1 MRKTQKKFLGL
12 LGLSAVAI
20 MTMVAANMPSQ
31 GVSAVSTITDTIEVR
46 VIGTTPAVDLTSP
59 ADGKEVSF
67 SEFTLNIR
75 YENAVKVIVRQTY
88 IDDGSEK
95 IIAVY
100 NVPDNKVGEIKDVK
114 FAVDKYGE
122 YKISAEAID
131 DDGTPSPEDYI
142 VFKYLPILASYSVDP
157 ITGEYS
163 VKVDSVGYDVYTA
176 DFYLDDDF
184 ITTQNRTQLENSE
197 EVPLKLKE
205 KGTYHVTIVAKNA
218 EGDTLYVPLVI
229 TIDYTPSQVPDAG
242 APDTGGM
249 FQNLNISSEDYLTT
263 GLIMF
268 FVLGIVA
275 LGIVISGRKDNK
287 GKRH

>member
-1 MRKTQKKFLGL
+1 MRNTQKRFLGT
-12 LGLSAVAI
+12 LGLFVVAV
-20 MTMVAANMPSQ
+20 MTMIAANMPSP
-31 GVSAVSTITDTIEVR
+31 GASAISTVTDTLEVI
-46 VIGTTPAVDLTSP
+46 VVGKTPAVDLSSP

-67 SEFTLNIR
+67 PKFTVNVK
-75 YENAVKVIVRQTY
+75 YENADEVILYQTY
-88 IDDGSEK
+88 VDDGSKTK
-95 IIAVY
+95 IATY
-100 NVPDNKVGEIKDVK
+100 DTTDHQTGEIKNAE
-114 FAVDKYGE
+114 FTVDKYGE
-122 YKISAEAID
+122 YRISAEAIGED
-131 DDGTPSPEDYI
+131 NVPSPEDYI

-163 VKVDSVGYDVYTA
+163 VKVDSVGYDVHTA

-205 KGTYHVTIVAKNA
+205 KGTYHITIVAKNA

-229 TIDYTPSQVPDAG
+229 TINYTPSQVPDAG
-242 APDTGGM
+242 APDTGGL

-268 FVLGIVA
+268 FILGIVA

>member
-31 GVSAVSTITDTIEVR
+31 GVSAVSTVTDTIEVR

-67 SEFTLNIR
+67 PEFTLNIR
-75 YENAVKVIVRQTY
+75 YENAVKIIVRQTY

-100 NVPDNKVGEIKDVK
+100 NTPDNKVGEIKDVK

-131 DDGTPSPEDYI
+131 DDGAPSPEDYV

-205 KGTYHVTIVAKNA
+205 KGTYHITIVAKNA

-229 TIDYTPSQVPDAG
+229 TINYTPSQVPDAG

-268 FVLGIVA
+268 FILGIVA
-275 LGIVISGRKDNK
+275 LGIVISGRKVNK